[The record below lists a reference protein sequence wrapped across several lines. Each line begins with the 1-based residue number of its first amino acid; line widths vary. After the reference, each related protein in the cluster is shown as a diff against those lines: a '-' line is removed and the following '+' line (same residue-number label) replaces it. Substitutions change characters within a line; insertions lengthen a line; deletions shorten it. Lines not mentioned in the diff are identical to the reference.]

1 MIASLADDWF
11 SSGEYTRRTNAGKYN
26 EGSARVSESAM
37 RMYHHTNSNKIT
49 KGIYVWV
56 MTTKYL

>member
-26 EGSARVSESAM
+26 EGSARISESAM
-37 RMYHHTNSNKIT
+37 RTYHHTNSNKIT
-49 KGIYVWV
+49 KGH
-56 MTTKYL
+56 MFE